1 MKSVKRVNGRAVSK
15 NVALSML
22 AQFIS
27 LTVSFILGFIVP
39 KFIDEYQYSYWQT
52 FLLYI
57 SYVALLQ
64 FGILDGIVL
73 RYAQYD
79 YDELDKLRL
88 RSQLYLLLGMLSLI
102 AVVLCVFS
110 ILFLHGT
117 PKYIVILV
125 AGGILTKN
133 LFTYTSYSFQIT
145 NRINLYALIVIA
157 QRAVYAMMIV
167 ALLLARNNDFYWYC
181 IADLVGDLFGILLGV
196 IFTKDLYFGHS
207 LALNDCINETKEN
220 ISAGFFLTFASFA
233 GGFLIV
239 GSKTV
244 IQWHWDP
251 LLFGKLA
258 FSFSVSMAFVSFVN
272 AIGVVLFPSLKRMDE
287 QDLPDMYGKLRNTFT
302 IFIFVVLL
310 CYFPGCWILEKWLP
324 KYTES
329 LPYLGVLLA
338 MITFYTRLSFLT
350 NNYLKAYR
358 KEKQMFVINIVTVA
372 LGMGSFLL
380 CAYVFNNLDL
390 LLICVV
396 FSIMMRSVISEI
408 AVGRVIRKSFCKEY
422 VIESLM
428 TAGFIASVRLFSLWV
443 GCAVY
448 AGLLVVYFII
458 NRKSVIAM
466 LQALRH
472 SLQKKGKDI

>member
-1 MKSVKRVNGRAVSK
+1 MSKASTQKIGR
-15 NVALSML
+15 NIGLSMF
-22 AQFIS
+22 AQLVS
-27 LTVSFILGFIVP
+27 LLTSFILGFIVP
-39 KFIDEYQYSYWQT
+39 KFIDEFQYSYWQT

-57 SYVALLQ
+57 NYVTLLQ

-79 YDELDKLRL
+79 YDELDKPRL

-102 AVVLCVFS
+102 AVALCVYAW
-110 ILFLHGT
+110 LFLDGT
-117 PKYIVILV
+117 ARSIVILV
-125 AGGILTKN
+125 AAGILTKN

-157 QRAVYAMMIV
+157 QRAVYAMTIV
-167 ALLLARNNDFYWYC
+167 AFLLARNNDFYWYC
-181 IADLVGDLFGILLGV
+181 IADLVGDLFGILLGI
-196 IFTKDLYFGHS
+196 IFTRDLYFGRS
-207 LALNDCINETKEN
+207 LSLSDCINEAKEN

-244 IQWHWDP
+244 IQWHWDS
-251 LLFGKLA
+251 LTFGKLA

-272 AIGVVLFPSLKRMDE
+272 AIGIVLFPSLKRMDE
-287 QDLPDMYGKLRNTFT
+287 QDLPNVYGKLRSAFT
-302 IFIFVVLL
+302 VFIFAVLF

-329 LPYLGVLLA
+329 LTYLGVLLA

-358 KEKQMFVINIVTVA
+358 KEKQMFIINVVTVA
-372 LGMGSFLL
+372 LGLGSFLL
-380 CAYVFNNLDL
+380 CAYGFNNLDL
-390 LLICVV
+390 LLFSVV
-396 FSIMMRSVISEI
+396 LSIMLRSVVSEI
-408 AVGRVIRKSFCKEY
+408 AVGKVIHKSFWKDFIVEA
-422 VIESLM
+422 LM
-428 TAGFIASVRLFSLWV
+428 TAGFIVSVRVFSLWI

-448 AGLLVVYFII
+448 TGLLAVYFAI
-458 NRKSVIAM
+458 NHKGIAAM
-466 LQALRH
+466 LQTVGRILRRKGN
-472 SLQKKGKDI
+472 SL